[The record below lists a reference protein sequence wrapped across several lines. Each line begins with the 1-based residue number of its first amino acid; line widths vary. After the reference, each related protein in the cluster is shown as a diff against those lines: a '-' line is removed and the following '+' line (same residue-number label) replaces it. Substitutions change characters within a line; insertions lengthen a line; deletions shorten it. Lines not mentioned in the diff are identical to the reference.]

1 MPQMQLPALQIL
13 VAEAV
18 AAVTQLLLLE
28 MAAQAALAL

>member
-13 VAEAV
+13 VAAV
-18 AAVTQLLLLE
+18 VVVVTQLLLLE